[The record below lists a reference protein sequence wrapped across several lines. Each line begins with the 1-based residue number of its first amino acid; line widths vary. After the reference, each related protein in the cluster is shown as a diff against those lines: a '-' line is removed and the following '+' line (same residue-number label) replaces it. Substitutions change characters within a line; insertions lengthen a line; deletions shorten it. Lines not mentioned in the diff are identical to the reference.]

1 MLCVPDWQ
9 TGRFFCFL
17 GLLGAGITG
26 MHRHI
31 QTRFKFSDFLP
42 KDRSYFFLLFKIWLY
57 LCVLHTD
64 SSYKH
69 AFKDQRAACR
79 ISSSLQPCK
88 SKGVNSGCQAWP
100 LHTERP
106 PQHHTFLIKA
116 TSWCGFGCC
125 DSWYNAN
132 FYHVSRVDHCSTG
145 FGVWNERTCSSEQG
159 YAFQKVKSK
168 AKQVMFS

>member
-1 MLCVPDWQ
+1 MATLKCCVSQ
-9 TGRFFCFL
+9 TGRLVGFSASLAFWVQELQVCIATSRLDLSFLFFFLKIAHISFCFL
-17 GLLGAGITG
+17 KYDYICVCFT
-26 MHRHI
+26 
-31 QTRFKFSDFLP
+31 QTQATSTL
-42 KDRSYFFLLFKIWLY
+42 
-57 LCVLHTD
+57 
-64 SSYKH
+64 
-69 AFKDQRAACR
+69 KDQRAACR

-100 LHTERP
+100 LHTEPP

-145 FGVWNERTCSSEQG
+145 FGV
-159 YAFQKVKSK
+159 
-168 AKQVMFS
+168 